1 MEKNFIDGY
10 LSCQADEF
18 LQILEQ
24 NDFDLRDTSTTS
36 SRIKMNIVVA
46 GEVYLPTTLDKAVCL
61 EDIIFLDNLVIE
73 DTIFQQ
79 DITLH
84 RCSFKK
90 QLNIRDTSF
99 SKSFSFITCKVAD
112 ECRFSNLS
120 ITNDLTL
127 IRSYFELL
135 VEYSEIN
142 VGGKYSSYDCFL
154 EGSKVGR
161 IPLVESKRV

>member
-1 MEKNFIDGY
+1 MEKNFVDGY
-10 LSCQADEF
+10 LSCQAEEF

-24 NDFDLRDTSTTS
+24 NDFDLHDTSTTS

-46 GEVYLPTTLDKAVCL
+46 GEVYLPTNLDKAMCL
-61 EDIIFLDNLVIE
+61 EDIIFLDDLVIE
-73 DTIFQQ
+73 DTTFQQ
-79 DITLH
+79 DITLR

-127 IRSYFELL
+127 IRSYFKLL

-161 IPLVESKRV
+161 IPLVES

>member
-1 MEKNFIDGY
+1 MEKNFVDGY
-10 LSCQADEF
+10 LSCKAEEF

-24 NDFDLRDTSTTS
+24 NDFDLHDPSTTS
-36 SRIKMNIVVA
+36 SRIKMNIIVA
-46 GEVYLPTTLDKAVCL
+46 GGVYLPTNLDKAMYL
-61 EDIIFLDNLVIE
+61 QDIIFLDDLVIE

-79 DITLH
+79 DITLR

-127 IRSYFELL
+127 IRSYFKLL

-161 IPLVESKRV
+161 IPLVES

>member
-36 SRIKMNIVVA
+36 SRIKMDIVVT
-46 GEVYLPTTLDKAVCL
+46 GEVYLPTNLDKAVCL
-61 EDIIFLDNLVIE
+61 EDIIFLDDLVIE

-79 DITLH
+79 DITLR

-99 SKSFSFITCKVAD
+99 SKSFSFISCKVAD

-135 VEYSEIN
+135 VEYSKIN
-142 VGGKYSSYDCFL
+142 VGRKYSSYDCFL
-154 EGSKVGR
+154 EGLKVGR
-161 IPLVESKRV
+161 IPLVES

>member
-1 MEKNFIDGY
+1 MKKNFVDGY
-10 LSCQADEF
+10 LSCKAEEF

-24 NDFDLRDTSTTS
+24 NDFDLHDTSTTS

-46 GEVYLPTTLDKAVCL
+46 GEVYLPTNLDKAMCL
-61 EDIIFLDNLVIE
+61 EDIIFLDDLVIE
-73 DTIFQQ
+73 YTIFQQ
-79 DITLH
+79 DITLR

-99 SKSFSFITCKVAD
+99 SKSFSFISCKVAD

>member
-1 MEKNFIDGY
+1 MEKNFVDGY
-10 LSCQADEF
+10 LSCKAEEF

-24 NDFDLRDTSTTS
+24 NDFDLHDTSTTS

-46 GEVYLPTTLDKAVCL
+46 GEVYLPTNLDKAMCL
-61 EDIIFLDNLVIE
+61 EDIIFLDDLVIE

-79 DITLH
+79 DITLR

-99 SKSFSFITCKVAD
+99 SKNFSFIACRVAD
-112 ECRFSNLS
+112 ECRLSNLR
-120 ITNDLTL
+120 IANDLTL

-161 IPLVESKRV
+161 IPLVES

>member
-1 MEKNFIDGY
+1 MEKIFVDGY

-46 GEVYLPTTLDKAVCL
+46 GEVYLPTNLDKAMYL
-61 EDIIFLDNLVIE
+61 EDIIFLDDLVIE

-79 DITLH
+79 DITLR

-90 QLNIRDTSF
+90 QLTIRETSF
-99 SKSFSFITCKVAD
+99 SKNFSFIACKVAD
-112 ECRFSNLS
+112 QCRFSDLR

-127 IRSYFELL
+127 IRSSFELL
-135 VEYSEIN
+135 VEYSKIN
-142 VGGKYSSYDCFL
+142 VGGKYSSSDCCL
-154 EGSKVGR
+154 DGLKVGR
-161 IPLVESKRV
+161 IPLVES

>member
-10 LSCQADEF
+10 LSCKAEEF

-24 NDFDLRDTSTTS
+24 NDFNLHDTSTTS
-36 SRIKMNIVVA
+36 NRIKMNIVVA
-46 GEVYLPTTLDKAVCL
+46 GEVYLPTNLDKAMCL
-61 EDIIFLDNLVIE
+61 EDIIFLDDLVIE
-73 DTIFQQ
+73 ETIFQQ
-79 DITLH
+79 DITLR

-99 SKSFSFITCKVAD
+99 SKNFSFIACRVAD
-112 ECRFSNLS
+112 QCRFSDLR

-127 IRSYFELL
+127 IRSHFKLP
-135 VEYSEIN
+135 VEYSKIN
-142 VGGKYSSYDCFL
+142 VGGKYTSYDCCL
-154 EGSKVGR
+154 DELKVGR

>member
-1 MEKNFIDGY
+1 MEKNFVDGY

-46 GEVYLPTTLDKAVCL
+46 GEVYLPTNLDKAMYL
-61 EDIIFLDNLVIE
+61 EDIIFLDDLVIE
-73 DTIFQQ
+73 DTLFKQ
-79 DITLH
+79 DITLR

-90 QLNIRDTSF
+90 QLTIIETSF
-99 SKSFSFITCKVAD
+99 SKNFSFIACRVAD

-127 IRSYFELL
+127 IRSYFEFL
-135 VEYSEIN
+135 VEYSKIN
-142 VGGKYSSYDCFL
+142 IGGKYSSYDCFL
-154 EGSKVGR
+154 DGLKVGR
-161 IPLVESKRV
+161 IPLVES